1 VTYGADPVMAKR
13 LGLERQ
19 WLHAVGLA
27 FQHPSTGERVS
38 FRSPYP
44 QDLQTALD
52 RISG

>member
-1 VTYGADPVMAKR
+1 MAKK

-19 WLHAVGLA
+19 WLHAVGLG
-27 FQHPSTGERVS
+27 FVHPGTGERVD

-44 QDLQTALD
+44 KDLQTALD